1 MYLSFKS
8 QNCPGLSLGF
18 FVRLYLVVP
27 LLCVLSA
34 LLSRDLLRTAPLWQP
49 RLPRAGPPPRRHGCG
64 RAGQGSHRGCGRD
77 GQGRHRAGQGRHR
90 AAPGRA
96 ATAPGRE
103 SPCYCTCRAVR
114 VQVSCSLSSCSNP
127 MTNKCSIKKIPNE
140 LLELDIAL
148 LHGIAQAERRK
159 VRSS

>member
-8 QNCPGLSLGF
+8 QNCPCLSMGF
-18 FVRLYLVVP
+18 FVRLYPLVP
-27 LLCVLSA
+27 G
-34 LLSRDLLRTAPLWQP
+34 LLRTAPLWQP

-77 GQGRHRAGQGRHR
+77 GQGRHRAEHGRHR

-103 SPCYCTCRAVR
+103 SPCYCMCRAVR

-127 MTNKCSIKKIPNE
+127 MTNKCSIKKISNE

-148 LHGIAQAERRK
+148 LHGSAQAERRK
-159 VRSS
+159 VGTQGR